1 VDDAGS
7 WFLMIKE
14 DFCTTVGDTAL
25 SNSPIFGLL
34 FAYLS
39 PTRPFLSLP
48 TLSPM
53 PATYDSSCLRPAQS
67 TERRFRN
74 HRHQNPTQPLK
85 QCPHQ
90 KRRKWRGNTPKIPI
104 DTQGGGG
111 AKVKATTYTL

>member
-1 VDDAGS
+1 MV
-7 WFLMIKE
+7 FNEVKE
-14 DFCTTVGDTAL
+14 DFCITAGDTAL
-25 SNSPIFGLL
+25 SNSLIFGLL

-67 TERRFRN
+67 TEHRFRN
-74 HRHQNPTQPLK
+74 HRHQNPTQPPK

-90 KRRKWRGNTPKIPI
+90 KGENGEEITRKSLLTRREGVLK
-104 DTQGGGG
+104 
-111 AKVKATTYTL
+111 